1 MKEKSSVRSLTEKN
15 IIVITVISE
24 EVDEGSNGLLVKL
37 KRARDN
43 PTTPR
48 DGLRGRTTCKSL
60 HLEEGAAQGS
70 ADIVAIIRTNPSSL
84 PPELHSLCEPSMMAQ
99 AEFLSQP

>member
-1 MKEKSSVRSLTEKN
+1 MEEKSSVRSLTEKN
-15 IIVITVISE
+15 IIIIFVISE
-24 EVDEGSNGLLVKL
+24 EVVDEGSSGLLVNL

-60 HLEEGAAQGS
+60 QLEEWAVLTLLQS
-70 ADIVAIIRTNPSSL
+70 YVPIHLLFL
-84 PPELHSLCEPSMMAQ
+84 PNYTLYVNLR
-99 AEFLSQP
+99 